1 MTTTTASCC
10 TAVACLVVGGS
21 AVVAAGLRSPPASHS
36 AGGEE
41 GVFVPAPPA
50 AASFP
55 LVVRTRH
62 ASVTEADDVL
72 LSLNLD
78 VMGRGRHLD
87 GLTSSHNDVAAEH
100 PQHAYTYER
109 DVLLHSP
116 EDWSILHQ
124 AVGDSFEIDQEH
136 TELFHFRGND
146 KEQHV
151 VNPQKAS
158 TTKESDRHLG
168 STIALPDVYES
179 MPFFPCYR
187 TVQGTYDSMYD
198 LQMKHPHLATVET
211 IGTSFKG
218 EPILMLKVT
227 GPESAASPIA
237 DREPAVF
244 TSGVHAREYAPPE
257 IATRMAE
264 YLIDQYG
271 TDADITAI
279 LDHTVL
285 HFVLQS
291 NPDSRR
297 IAEQNYAQSQPR
309 KNQRNVDGCS
319 SKNEWGTDLNRNF
332 DFQHGSPGAS
342 NSPCHIL
349 YHGKNGASEGETK
362 AIQNLSKRV
371 FPEWQRKLDAE
382 TKAFEAAP
390 DTARGLYVDIHS
402 YGRDIIFP
410 YGYQNKEVGNI
421 EAFKSMSHKIC
432 SINGYDPSGSG
443 YYFLGRTSGD
453 TLDYHYGAL
462 GVASIL
468 YEVGNSW
475 AESCSAFES
484 YVFPSNLEALLY
496 TTKLA
501 MTPYRTSLG
510 PDVMSMDVAVSAD
523 GNQITVNAEV
533 SDYAMTELPQKA
545 RLSTAVQTIQSV
557 KAYLDSH
564 PYDASPSQPLL
575 MTPDGG
581 GSFKSHTESVS
592 LTIDSSAIDGRHTV
606 CLMASD
612 TDGYDGTVS
621 CKYVDIPVKADAAPT
636 PTQEQEQS
644 NEPINEEQ
652 MSTNNNNTIAAIEIE
667 TDDNKPTNETDTI
680 IATNVTDTAAVAT
693 NQTIPIAPREND
705 MCPNIS
711 NEEACTKAGICRW
724 RENKNKCV
732 GICQGRKSEQQCLK
746 NSMCQW
752 DANLPKCSRK

>member
-1 MTTTTASCC
+1 M
-10 TAVACLVVGGS
+10 
-21 AVVAAGLRSPPASHS
+21 PPD
-36 AGGEE
+36 
-41 GVFVPAPPA
+41 

-62 ASVTEADDVL
+62 ASVTEADDAL
-72 LSLNLD
+72 LTLNLD

-87 GLTSSHNDVAAEH
+87 HYT
-100 PQHAYTYER
+100 YTYER

-116 EDWSILHQ
+116 EDWTVLRQ
-124 AVGDSFEIDQEH
+124 AVGDGFEIDQEH
-136 TELFHFRGND
+136 TELFHFRGSAD
-146 KEQHV
+146 E
-151 VNPQKAS
+151 
-158 TTKESDRHLG
+158 ESDRHLG
-168 STIALPDVYES
+168 STTSTALPDVVYES
-179 MPFFPCYR
+179 MPYFPCYR
-187 TVQGTYDSMYD
+187 TVQGTYDTMYD
-198 LQMKHPHLATVET
+198 LQRKYSDLATVET

-218 EPILMLKVT
+218 EPILMLRVT

-257 IATRMAE
+257 IATRLAE
-264 YLIDQYG
+264 YLLEKYG
-271 TDADITAI
+271 TDADVTAI

-319 SKNEWGTDLNRNF
+319 STNQWGTDLNRNF

-390 DTARGLYVDIHS
+390 DTARGLYVDLHS

-421 EAFKSMSHKIC
+421 DAFKSMSHKIC

-475 AESCSAFES
+475 AESCKTFES

-510 PDVMSMDVAVSAD
+510 PDVMSMDVAVSTD
-523 GNQITVNAEV
+523 GDQITVSAEV

-564 PYDASPSQPLL
+564 PYDVSPSQPLL

-581 GSFKSHTESVS
+581 KFKSHTESVS
-592 LTIDSSAIDGRHTV
+592 VTIDSSSIDGRHTI
-606 CLMASD
+606 CLVASD

-621 CKYVDIPVKADAAPT
+621 CKYVDIPAKADAST
-636 PTQEQEQS
+636 PAQQEGDETVT
-644 NEPINEEQ
+644 EEQ
-652 MSTNNNNTIAAIEIE
+652 TLNGDNSIDTTAAA
-667 TDDNKPTNETDTI
+667 TNE
-680 IATNVTDTAAVAT
+680 
-693 NQTIPIAPREND
+693 TIPIAPLD
-705 MCPNIS
+705 KNICS
-711 NEEACTKAGICRW
+711 SIPNEEACAKAGICRW

-732 GICQGRKSEQQCLK
+732 GICQGRNSEEQCLK
-746 NSMCQW
+746 HSMCQW
-752 DANLPKCSRK
+752 DSNLPKCSRK

>member
-1 MTTTTASCC
+1 MTTTSCC
-10 TAVACLVVGGS
+10 CATTTAVACLVAGGS
-21 AVVAAGLRSPPASHS
+21 AVVAAGLRPPPPPVA
-36 AGGEE
+36 AGEE
-41 GVFVPAPPA
+41 VPQPLADA
-50 AASFP
+50 SSFP

-72 LSLNLD
+72 LRLDLD

-87 GLTSSHNDVAAEH
+87 RSASEESSTHT
-100 PQHAYTYER
+100 YTYER

-116 EDWSILHQ
+116 EDWTVLHE
-124 AVGDSFEIDQEH
+124 AVGDSFAIDQDH
-136 TELFHFRGND
+136 TELFHFRSND
-146 KEQHV
+146 EEEHV
-151 VNPQKAS
+151 VNAQEALS
-158 TTKESDRHLG
+158 AKEGGRQLG

-179 MPFFPCYR
+179 MPYFPCYR

-198 LQMKHPHLATVET
+198 LQMKHPDLARVDP
-211 IGTSFKG
+211 IGNSFQG
-218 EPILMLKVT
+218 GPILMLKVT
-227 GPESAASPIA
+227 GPESTASPIA
-237 DREPAVF
+237 NREPAVF

-257 IATRMAE
+257 IATRFAE
-264 YLIDQYG
+264 YLIDKYG
-271 TDADITAI
+271 TDADVTAI

-349 YHGKNGASEGETK
+349 YHGKNGASEGETQ
-362 AIQNLSKRV
+362 AIQNLSRKV

-410 YGYQNKEVGNI
+410 YGYQNREVGNVD
-421 EAFKSMSHKIC
+421 AFKSMSHKIC

-484 YVFPSNLEALLY
+484 YVFPSNLDALLY

-510 PDVMSMDVAVSAD
+510 PDVMSMDVKVSAD
-523 GNQITVNAEV
+523 GNQITVSAEV
-533 SDYAMTELPQKA
+533 SDYAMTELPKKA
-545 RLSTAVQTIQSV
+545 QLSTAVQTIQSV

-564 PYDASPSQPLL
+564 PYDTSPSQPLL
-575 MTPDGG
+575 MTPNG

-592 LTIDSSAIDGRHTV
+592 LSIDSSPIDGRHTI
-606 CLMASD
+606 CLVASD

-621 CKYVDIPVKADAAPT
+621 CIYVDIPVKADATPT
-636 PTQEQEQS
+636 PAQATT
-644 NEPINEEQ
+644 P
-652 MSTNNNNTIAAIEIE
+652 A
-667 TDDNKPTNETDTI
+667 NETDTT
-680 IATNVTDTAAVAT
+680 ATNVTDSAAAAT
-693 NQTIPIAPREND
+693 NQMIPIAPRD
-705 MCPNIS
+705 IDICPDIP

-732 GICQGRKSEQQCLK
+732 GICQGRQTEQQCLK
-746 NSMCQW
+746 NSICQW
-752 DANLPKCSRK
+752 DSNLPKCSRK